1 MRNEAMHS
9 AVLSAAVGIC
19 AIVAYQ
25 DVRTRRIPNALSLA
39 MAAVGLVR
47 IAFAQDTVAG
57 GYTVAAGLVIFA
69 VTFALFRCG
78 VIGGGDAKL
87 IPATALVVGY
97 GEVLEFLFLMSLCG
111 GALAAVTI
119 AVDKLKSLL
128 KRLRAPASLCST
140 AEIDHLGIPP
150 EASTV
155 PYGFAVAAAGV
166 MTLIASR

>member
-1 MRNEAMHS
+1 MRNAVMHS
-9 AVLSAAVGIC
+9 AVLYVAVSVC

-25 DVRTRRIPNALSLA
+25 DVRTRRIPNVLSLA
-39 MAAVGLVR
+39 MATVGLVR
-47 IAFAQDTVAG
+47 IAFAQDAAAG
-57 GYTVAAGLVIFA
+57 GYTVTAGVVVFA

-111 GALAAVTI
+111 GALAVVTI
-119 AVDKLKSLL
+119 AADKLKPSLR
-128 KRLRAPASLCST
+128 RLRGPAALCST
-140 AEIDHLGIPP
+140 AVIDHLGVASK
-150 EASTV
+150 ASTV
-155 PYGFAVAAAGV
+155 PYGFAVAVAGV